1 VFITG
6 FAAVALNADST
17 APKPAKILS
26 EPIHLRKLVKPSLD
40 FNGRLAKSQIH
51 HAFLAI

>member
-6 FAAVALNADST
+6 FAAVALNADPT

-26 EPIHLRKLVKPSLD
+26 EPIHLRNLD

-51 HAFLAI
+51 HAFPAI